1 MMSQNGP
8 KFINPFEKKRDP
20 ISGHPNFGKLQHPQP
35 VKMQANTEGRVEI
48 PKDPLA
54 FKELFGFRPDE
65 VNILIC
71 TPCYGGQLFN
81 SYFHSI
87 IETMNFL
94 SAINIKFGLKT
105 IANESL
111 ITRARNTCVSYFL
124 SHDEYTHLM
133 FIDADIAF
141 PHDAI
146 LKLLRANK
154 DITAAIYPKKTYRFD
169 RLPQLFKMEPNTWLQ
184 DTEAKL
190 LDYVVNFYDPKAQ
203 IINNCI
209 RVKDAPTGFMLIQ
222 RQVFD
227 DMKIAYPDLQ
237 YNNDLALDETQHR
250 PDTFWLFFD
259 CIKDPQDGRYLSED
273 YAFCRLAQHINK
285 ECWVDV
291 TIPLS
296 HTGMHKYKGNLLS
309 IFDIHG

>member
-1 MMSQNGP
+1 MQQNGP
-8 KFINPFEKKRDP
+8 KFIDPFKKNNSE
-20 ISGHPNFGKLQHPQP
+20 IHGKP
-35 VKMQANTEGRVEI
+35 VKKNTSNPNKLKSNDSDRVQI
-48 PKDPLA
+48 PKDPEE
-54 FKELFGFRPDE
+54 FKKMFGFRQDE

-81 SYFHSI
+81 SYFHSL

-94 SAINIKFGLKT
+94 SAIGIRFGIKT

-124 SHDEYTHLM
+124 SHPEYTHLM
-133 FIDADIAF
+133 FIDADITF
-141 PHDAI
+141 PYDAI

-154 DITAAIYPKKTYRFD
+154 DITAGIYPKKTYRFD
-169 RLPQLFKMEPNTWLQ
+169 RLPQLVEMEPQTWLQ

-190 LDYVVNFYDPKAQ
+190 LDYVVNFYDPRAQ
-203 IINNCI
+203 IVNNCI
-209 RVKDAPTGFMLIQ
+209 RVKDAPTGFMLIKKS
-222 RQVFD
+222 VFD
-227 DMKIAYPDLQ
+227 DMIKAYPELQ
-237 YNNDLALDETQHR
+237 YKNDLALDESQHK

-259 CIKDPQDGRYLSED
+259 CIKDPEDGRYLSED
-273 YAFCRLAQHINK
+273 YAFCRLAQKIDK
-285 ECWVDV
+285 ECWIDV

-309 IFDIHG
+309 IFEIQ